1 MFIYTQSDS
10 FPSTQ
15 THTIMNLILLG
26 YLMQLILA
34 MLIYF

>member
-1 MFIYTQSDS
+1 MFIHTQSDS

-15 THTIMNLILLG
+15 THKIMILILLG